1 MKEFEQ
7 LLDGSL
13 PKACGAEA
21 VFRLRAMEVGVNVLS
36 QIPAYF
42 EARGFTSAFLVADQR
57 TWDAAGAKV
66 AALLEGSGGSVIRHI
81 LSDPEGG
88 HDPCANDETVDACRE
103 ALASSGCDVIV
114 SVGSGTV
121 NDVAKMAATQVDT
134 PFVTVP
140 TAASMNGYTS
150 AIAAILSKG
159 VKRTIPTHQAEAVF
173 ADVDVV
179 AAAPERLNLAGF
191 GDLASKP
198 YSNACWYLSHKITG
212 GARSDAPAQ
221 LLDGPFHR
229 LLESAPGL
237 RTAQSEA
244 VEVLTQTLLLSGCA
258 MALAGSSSPASGG
271 EHLISHYWDMVEHAS
286 HRPVRALHGTQVGV
300 ATCLS
305 ARLYERI
312 VALDLGEMDV
322 DARME
327 AAGLTVE
334 ERRAEVAKRHPALP
348 QKIVDEI
355 VAEAVKKA
363 LSPQAQ
369 RERLME
375 IRAHWNEW
383 REELRGMLLPSDT
396 IRRALSAA
404 GAPIRASE
412 LGVDDSTLSHTV
424 KVCRDMRSRYT
435 VLDLASDWG
444 LLEPFA
450 IQCTEE
456 G

>member
-13 PKACGAEA
+13 PKACGAAE
-21 VFRLRAMEVGVNVLS
+21 VFRLRAMEVGADVLPRV
-36 QIPAYF
+36 PAYLGT
-42 EARGFTSAFLVADQR
+42 RQYTSAFLVADQR
-57 TWDAAGAKV
+57 TWDAAGARV
-66 AALLEGSGGSVIRHI
+66 ASLIGDGGQSVTRHL
-81 LSDPEGG
+81 LSDPDGG
-88 HDPCANDETVDACRE
+88 HDPCANDETVESCRE

-121 NDVAKMAATQVDT
+121 NDVAKMAATQEDI

-173 ADVDVV
+173 ADVGVV
-179 AAAPERLNLAGF
+179 AVAPERLNLAGF

-237 RTAQSEA
+237 RTAEPDA
-244 VEVLTQTLLLSGCA
+244 VEVLIQTLLLSGCA

-305 ARLYERI
+305 AQLYERI
-312 VALDLGEMDV
+312 VAMEVGEMDV
-322 DARME
+322 DARMA
-327 AAGLTVE
+327 AAGMTVE
-334 ERRAEVAKRHPALP
+334 ERRAQVQSRHPALP
-348 QKIVDEI
+348 QQIVDEI

-375 IRAHWNEW
+375 IRSHWNEW
-383 REELRGMLLPSDT
+383 REELRGLLLPSDT
-396 IRRALSAA
+396 IRAALSAA
-404 GAPIRASE
+404 GAPTRASE
-412 LGVDDSTLSHTV
+412 LGVNDRTLSHTV

-444 LLEPFA
+444 LLEPFS
-450 IQCTEE
+450 IQCTQE